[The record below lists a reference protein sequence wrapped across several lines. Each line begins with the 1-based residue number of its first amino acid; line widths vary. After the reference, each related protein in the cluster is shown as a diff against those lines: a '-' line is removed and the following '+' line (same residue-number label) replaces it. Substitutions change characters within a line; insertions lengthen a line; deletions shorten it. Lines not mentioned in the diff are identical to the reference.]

1 MRPVILTEYEKM
13 ELIEKARIKKERKKV
28 RTSPRFFDVLS
39 KDMTMSKLYKE
50 NDEAQRV
57 SAKDERLS

>member
-1 MRPVILTEYEKM
+1 M